1 MPALTIRTAAFCLLA
16 ATALVAPRHEAA
28 AQAAPDY
35 AAIIAAPDRSAADRE
50 TDKRRDPTELLA
62 FTGAR
67 PGMTVLDMGAAAGY
81 SSELM
86 ARAVAPGGTVYAQD
100 ATEYA
105 EKAKDKFDARA
116 QSPAMK
122 NVIPDVRPYDDPLPP
137 QAGKIDLAT
146 FFFWY
151 HDTTYMAVDR
161 TKMDKALFDALKP
174 GGYLVIADY
183 SAKPGEGVSVGK
195 TLHRI
200 EESTLR
206 QEVEAA
212 GFKLVAEGNF
222 LRHPDD
228 PRDFPSYRRVV
239 PVDQFVLKFQ
249 KPAT

>member
-1 MPALTIRTAAFCLLA
+1 MSSQPIRIAAFCLLA
-16 ATALVAPRHEAA
+16 AAALLVPRNEAA
-28 AQAAPDY
+28 AQATPDY
-35 AAIIAAPDRSAADRE
+35 AAIVAAPDRSAADRE
-50 TDKRRDPTELLA
+50 TDKRREPAQLLA

-81 SSELM
+81 SSELL
-86 ARAVAPGGTVYAQD
+86 ARAVSPGGTVYAQD
-100 ATEYA
+100 AEENA
-105 EKAKDKFDARA
+105 QKAKDKFDARA

-137 QAGKIDLAT
+137 QVRNIDLVT

-151 HDTTYMAVDR
+151 HDTTYLAVDR
-161 TKMDKALFDALKP
+161 AKMNKALFNALKP

-212 GFKLVAEGNF
+212 GFKLAAEGNF

-228 PRDFPSYRRVV
+228 PRDFPSYKRVM

-249 KPAT
+249 KPE